1 MLWHD
6 NRVLLVRTSYQEGWV
21 APGGGIKLDEAP
33 APAAVREASE
43 ELGLHLSVDDLRHVL
58 AIERFW
64 NNRRDM
70 LQMFEAQLSNPPKV
84 KIDNREIIEARFF
97 TRQEVLSLEL
107 APHLYDYFQLRRD
120 L

>member
-1 MLWHD
+1 
-6 NRVLLVRTSYQEGWV
+6 
-21 APGGGIKLDEAP
+21 
-33 APAAVREASE
+33 
-43 ELGLHLSVDDLRHVL
+43 
-58 AIERFW
+58 
-64 NNRRDM
+64 M
-70 LQMFEAQLSNPPKV
+70 LQIFEAQLSNPPKV